1 MPRNGRRRTHNKKA
15 IAIQAMMDLES
26 TMLGN
31 QDTTI
36 LNSASSLI
44 LRIGKKHG
52 IRKSGYLGL
61 TICRKC
67 KKALIPGRLSLI
79 HI

>member
-52 IRKSGYLGL
+52 IRTVSYTHL
-61 TICRKC
+61 TLPTI
-67 KKALIPGRLSLI
+67 LLV
-79 HI
+79 